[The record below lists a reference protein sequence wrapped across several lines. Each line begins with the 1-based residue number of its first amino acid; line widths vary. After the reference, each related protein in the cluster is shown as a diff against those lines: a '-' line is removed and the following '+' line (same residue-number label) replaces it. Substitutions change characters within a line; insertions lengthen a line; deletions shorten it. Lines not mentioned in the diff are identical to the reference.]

1 MNEYL
6 FYEEQGTGIPLTLL
20 HGYPLDHTIW
30 LELAGRL
37 QSEARVIMPDLRGQ
51 GRSPAPAGIYCMRD
65 LADDVLRLL
74 DHLKV
79 EKSIIAGHSMGGYV
93 ALAMAKY
100 HIKRLCGLVLV
111 ASHAYADAPEKKR
124 ARLESIEQIKV
135 QGVAPAVS
143 GMPSKLSLHQDVV
156 AKCRQIVSE
165 ASPQG
170 VMGTLA
176 GLAEREDAMDTFT
189 NLKIPVMII
198 AGLDDQI
205 NPITMNREMA
215 AKFEKPWLVE
225 IADAGH
231 MPMMEQPEQAAEA
244 FKSFIRFTKENS

>member
-1 MNEYL
+1 MIEYL

-30 LELAGRL
+30 LELAGKL
-37 QSEARVIMPDLRGQ
+37 KNEARVIMPDLRGQ
-51 GRSPAPAGIYCMRD
+51 GRSSAPEGTYRMQD

-74 DHLKV
+74 DGLNI
-79 EKSIIAGHSMGGYV
+79 EKTIVAGHSMGGYV

-100 HIKRLCGLVLV
+100 HKDRLTGLVLV
-111 ASHAYADAPEKKR
+111 ASHAYADAPEKRR

-143 GMPSKLSLHQDVV
+143 AMPSKLSLHQDVV
-156 AKCRQIVSE
+156 TRCSQIVSG

-176 GLAEREDAMDTFT
+176 GLAEREDAMDTLM
-189 NLKIPVMII
+189 NLKIPVMMIT
-198 AGLDDQI
+198 GLDDQI
-205 NPITMNREMA
+205 NPIAINREMA
-215 AKFEKPWLVE
+215 AKLEKPWQVE
-225 IADAGH
+225 IPDAGH
-231 MPMMEQPEQAAEA
+231 MPMMEQPEQVAKA